1 MAWRTIYVYGVCEMK
16 EYIDRVEVMQDIM
29 DGEIEITGEGSELAR
44 EAVEAYRAVLIRRL
58 MVQAEED
65 VIPVEWIRKQ
75 PEVFQ
80 SLLILWEREKQ
91 NADD

>member
-1 MAWRTIYVYGVCEMK
+1 MK

-29 DGEIEITGEGSELAR
+29 DGEIEITGEGADFAQQ
-44 EAVEAYRAVLIRRL
+44 AVEGYRAVVLKRL
-58 MVQAEED
+58 MVQPTED

-75 PEVFQ
+75 ADVFQ
-80 SLLILWEREKQ
+80 SLLILWEMEKK

>member
-1 MAWRTIYVYGVCEMK
+1 MK